1 MDDVSSILGLKAI
14 LRGDYSMANE
24 KKDHIRIND
33 ILLGPIE
40 RPALQYFCKIA
51 PSWATPD
58 TMTLIGIFGA
68 LIIATGYILSSQNL
82 AFLWLASAG
91 YLINW
96 YGDSMDGS
104 LARYRKIERPK
115 YGYYVDHTVDIVNE
129 FIVIMALG
137 ISPLV
142 HFEIAAIALIGYL
155 MLSVH
160 TFLRTYVDEI
170 FKISFG
176 KLGPTEVRVI
186 IIMINTVV
194 FFLGNP
200 EINTFFNLKL
210 SLYDIL
216 LSLVAA
222 LLFII
227 FTNSIIATS
236 VELAR
241 KGE

>member
-1 MDDVSSILGLKAI
+1 MSEEPRKHV
-14 LRGDYSMANE
+14 
-24 KKDHIRIND
+24 RIND
-33 ILLGPIE
+33 IFLGPLE

-51 PSWATPD
+51 PAWMTPD
-58 TMTLIGIFGA
+58 TMTLIGIFGS
-68 LIIATGYILSSQNL
+68 LVIAVGYILSSKNL
-82 AFLWLASAG
+82 DFLWLASAG

-137 ISPLV
+137 ISSLV
-142 HFEIAAIALIGYL
+142 HFEIAALTLIGYL

-160 TFLRTYVDEI
+160 TFLRTYVDDI

-186 IIMINTVV
+186 IILINTIV
-194 FFLGNP
+194 FFTGNP
-200 EINTFFNLKL
+200 QFDVIFNWTLT
-210 SLYDIL
+210 LYDL
-216 LSLVAA
+216 L
-222 LLFII
+222 LLIVIGLLYFFFFTSI
-227 FTNSIIATS
+227 FSTGRD
-236 VELAR
+236 LAR